1 MAKNDEKAKPA
12 PDYSE
17 VTAAAS
23 KIDADPQTALRA
35 AQVAASP
42 EGDRRR
48 EPHVSPA
55 NTPGGSSPAEP
66 STGIGG
72 PKDVEA
78 KVKSGDTVLYRV
90 HPLDDPAIKNVVGVE
105 EADLLPAT
113 VLGKTSQG
121 DSERHEVADL
131 EITLPNGYVFPKNNV
146 SRGAGSGQW
155 RVGPAHFA
163 VTDDHRPDAASHFSD
178 TQLDAAAESEETPTG
193 AVKEALAAQP

>member
-1 MAKNDEKAKPA
+1 MAHSEKAPA

-55 NTPGGSSPAEP
+55 NTPGGSHPAEP
-66 STGIGG
+66 STGIAD
-72 PKDVEA
+72 PKDNE
-78 KVKSGDTVLYRV
+78 KSVRVGSTVLYRV

-105 EADLLPAT
+105 EADLLPAK
-113 VLGKTSQG
+113 VVGRVERG
-121 DSERHEVADL
+121 DSERHLVADL
-131 EITLPNGYVFPKNNV
+131 EILLPNGYVFPKNNV

-155 RVGPAHFA
+155 RVGPDHFA
-163 VTDDHRPDAASHFSD
+163 VTDDHRPDAGSHFSEA
-178 TQLDAAAESEETPTG
+178 QLDAAAEAEEAPSG
-193 AVKEALAAQP
+193 VVKEALAAQG